1 VRLLLD
7 AHVSGPSIGGPLG
20 DRGHDVRAL
29 DQEPEHE
36 GLDDEDVLA
45 LAADGG
51 RILVTHNVTDF
62 PEILRE
68 WAAGGRSHAGV
79 ILVYG
84 IEHSEFGLILRG
96 IDRWLELRPRQEEWI
111 DFAAVLGR
119 KWEDNR
125 ASRDG

>member
-1 VRLLLD
+1 MRLLLD
-7 AHVSGPSIGGPLG
+7 AHVSGPSVGGPLRDG
-20 DRGHDVRAL
+20 GHDVRAL
-29 DQEPEHE
+29 DQEPELE

-45 LAADGG
+45 LATADS
-51 RILVTHNVTDF
+51 RILVTHNVADF

-96 IDRWLELRPRQEEWI
+96 IERWLELRSRQEEWV
-111 DFAAVLGR
+111 DFPAIIGR
-119 KWEDNR
+119 EF
-125 ASRDG
+125 ASR